1 MLAKTEGANRNGQS
15 SNTGNTG
22 HKTQTDDK
30 TRNTTRMNNKDPIN
44 KPRVNIWV
52 TSCSMY

>member
-22 HKTQTDDK
+22 HKTQNDDK
-30 TRNTTRMNNKDPIN
+30 TRMNNKDPIN